1 MATAIRRLVPP
12 IILLA
17 LGAAAV
23 YYGARLNAKTVEV
36 QEEMTVKI
44 PAPPQPKIPGMS
56 MFGGSPRPQ
65 PPAPPPRKEK
75 VWVEL
80 VLSELDMV
88 KDVTVGGLTLVRSG
102 EDKGLIRRTYFGDM
116 PSLCPT

>member
-1 MATAIRRLVPP
+1 MATVVRRLVLPF
-12 IILLA
+12 ILLA
-17 LGAAAV
+17 LGVAAV

-36 QEEMTVKI
+36 QEEITVKV
-44 PAPPQPKIPGMS
+44 PAPPEPKIPGLS
-56 MFGGSPRPQ
+56 LFGRPRPSA
-65 PPAPPPRKEK
+65 PAPPPRKEK
-75 VWVEL
+75 VWVEK
-80 VLSELDMV
+80 VLTERVMV